1 MNNGR
6 LGALAIM
13 AIPGPPSR
21 RPVDCDDFV
30 PVMRPLLPQAE
41 QLSPYLQRI
50 DRSGIYTNRGPL
62 VEELESR
69 YAEFLGVSQGLV
81 VAAASA
87 TAGLTGALALAGPSN
102 WLVPDFTFPASALAV
117 LSAGLNVELTD
128 VSAMDWE
135 LAIPHHR
142 GSSEGG
148 ILPVVPFGARV
159 NLARWPDS
167 RVVVMDAAAS
177 LGSSR
182 GALAGIPRSWAVV
195 FSLHATKVLPAGEGG
210 LVVFGDHARADKFKQ
225 WSNFGLQD
233 DGQCGLRGS
242 NAKMPEVSAAYAL
255 ASLDAWPLEQ
265 AEWNTAQET
274 MTRALT
280 GVSGVSHGNAPITSN
295 PYWIAHFE
303 SAAARDAA
311 ISSLS
316 SHGVEVR
323 RWWKALHSM
332 PAFAECSRGDVTVSE
347 HLARTTLG
355 LPMFRGLR
363 ISDAERV
370 RVALLAAGLG

>member
-1 MNNGR
+1 M
-6 LGALAIM
+6 M
-13 AIPGPPSR
+13 AIPDPPNR
-21 RPVDCDDFV
+21 ALADRNDFV
-30 PVMRPLLPQAE
+30 PVMRPHLPRAE
-41 QLSPYLQRI
+41 QLIPYLQRI

-62 VEELESR
+62 VEELEGR

-87 TAGLTGALALAGPSN
+87 TVGLTGALALAGPRS

-128 VSAMDWE
+128 VSAEDWQ
-135 LAIPHHR
+135 LAIPHQR
-142 GSSEGG
+142 GSSEVGV
-148 ILPVVPFGARV
+148 LPVVPFGARV
-159 NLARWPDS
+159 NLARWSDS

-182 GALAGIPRSWAVV
+182 GSLTGIPRSWAVV

-210 LVVFGDHARADKFKQ
+210 LVVFGDRARAEKFKR
-225 WSNFGLQD
+225 WSNFGLED
-233 DGQCGLRGS
+233 DGKCGLPGR

-255 ASLDAWPLEQ
+255 ASLDSWPLEQ

-280 GVSGVSHGNAPITSN
+280 GISGVSHGNAPITSN
-295 PYWIAHFE
+295 PYWIACFGN
-303 SAAARDAA
+303 AAACDAA
-311 ISSLS
+311 TNGLN
-316 SHGVEVR
+316 SHGIEVR

-332 PAFAECSRGDVTVSE
+332 PAFEGCSRGDVTVSE
-347 HLARTTLG
+347 RLARTTLG
-355 LPMFRGLR
+355 LPMFRGLQT
-363 ISDAERV
+363 SDAERV
-370 RVALLAAGLG
+370 RAALLAAGLG